1 MKILV
6 DMIIKE
12 FTAPFKDPR
21 ELRMATKTTFG
32 NQKLFYMLIDE
43 SPRIFKRGVIV
54 TATVTKVLDKKAICK
69 LENGL
74 NAIINAGDIL
84 ET

>member
-1 MKILV
+1 
-6 DMIIKE
+6 
-12 FTAPFKDPR
+12 
-21 ELRMATKTTFG
+21 
-32 NQKLFYMLIDE
+32 MLIDE
-43 SPRIFKRGVIV
+43 SPRVFKKGVIV

-74 NAIINAGDIL
+74 NAIINASDIL